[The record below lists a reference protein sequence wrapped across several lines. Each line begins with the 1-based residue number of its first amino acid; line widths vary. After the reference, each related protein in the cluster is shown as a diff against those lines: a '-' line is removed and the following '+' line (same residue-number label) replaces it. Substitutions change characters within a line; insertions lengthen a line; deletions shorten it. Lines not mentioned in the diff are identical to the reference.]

1 MNRTEQK
8 QRTHEQILDAAA
20 RLFAE
25 RGYDAASVD
34 AVMREA
40 GLTHGGF
47 YAHFDSK
54 ADLFAE
60 LIGHAIESR
69 RATRERG
76 LGSSEGSDWLGG
88 TVDRYLSQS
97 HRRSLAGGCPVAA
110 LASELARAP
119 EPIRRSTE
127 PALRRMHAELAKRF
141 PTTVNGESERRAWAL
156 FALCVGGLTLS
167 RAMASERVAD
177 EVLAACRAAAGR
189 LIDEAENHD
198 ER

>member
-76 LGSSEGSDWLGG
+76 LGSREGPDWLGG
-88 TVDRYLSQS
+88 VVDRYLSKS

-127 PALRRMHAELAKRF
+127 PALRRMHAELAERF
-141 PTTVNGESERRAWAL
+141 PTTVNGEAERRAWAL

-189 LIDEAENHD
+189 LIDEADDHD